1 MAPWRSV
8 GWTSE
13 QLARAL
19 SLVGASLPDGTVMTE
34 EDWEE
39 FKNRY
44 GQ

>member
-8 GWTSE
+8 GWNE

-19 SLVGASLPDGTVMTE
+19 SLVGAILPDGTVMTE

-39 FKNRY
+39 FKNGY